1 MQFRHKDIGLM
12 LAVIAAAT
20 AAPLAQAADA
30 AKGTVAQAGQA
41 AGQYIDDA
49 TLTTKV
55 KTALIS
61 DSVLSLFVIS
71 VDTNKGAVTLSGT
84 VDKVET
90 IERAIRLAMAVPG
103 VKTVNPQ
110 FVLKATN

>member
-1 MQFRHKDIGLM
+1 MQFRHKDIALM
-12 LAVIAAAT
+12 MAVMAAT
-20 AAPLAQAADA
+20 AAPLAHATDA
-30 AKGTVAQAGQA
+30 PKGTAAQAGQA

-61 DSVLSLFVIS
+61 DSMLSLFVIS
-71 VDTNKGAVTLSGT
+71 VDSNKGAVTLSGT

-103 VKTVNPQ
+103 VKTVSPQ
-110 FVLKATN
+110 FILKATN